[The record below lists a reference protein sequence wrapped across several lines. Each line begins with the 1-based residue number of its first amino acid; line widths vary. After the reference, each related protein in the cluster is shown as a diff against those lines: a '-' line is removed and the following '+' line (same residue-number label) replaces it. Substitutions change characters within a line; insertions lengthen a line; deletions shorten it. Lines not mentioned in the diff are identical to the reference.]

1 MWRGVIDESY
11 QRRYW
16 PGKLFNQKTCKSNG
30 LFDDDGC
37 GAILEVELKDLTR
50 YQGKDWDGDSYDD
63 IIFSCPCCG
72 NEIYVDEKELPK
84 PAYERVKIKRFK

>member
-1 MWRGVIDESY
+1 MWGGVIDESY

-16 PGKLFNQKTCKSNG
+16 LGTLFNQKTCKSNG

-50 YQGKDWDGDSYDD
+50 YQGKD
-63 IIFSCPCCG
+63 
-72 NEIYVDEKELPK
+72 
-84 PAYERVKIKRFK
+84 